1 MTYAYAL
8 GKDGLRIREIL
19 INMKKI
25 VLLMLL
31 SVGMS
36 MTAFGQT
43 QQSMT
48 DTQILQ
54 YVMQQKKLGMAESDI
69 AQELLKKG
77 ATLEQIQ
84 KMRQKYA
91 SQLEKTGMGK
101 TADKAIDD
109 ATDRMRKNNGA
120 LREVET
126 DDDDN
131 GQRQQQMMMNRPD
144 GWLYGD
150 DMSMYQSPDSIYF
163 GKQQEEQGK
172 KVFGRDIFNNK
183 SLTFEPVM
191 NIATPQNYVLG
202 PGDQLIIDVYGDTQM
217 SEQLTVSPD
226 GDVNVPEY
234 GPVHVAGLSVAAA
247 QSKVANSLGTYY
259 ESSDV
264 RVTVGQTRTILVNV
278 MGEVKAPGTY
288 TLSAFATVFHA
299 LYMAGG
305 VSDLGTLRNIKVYR
319 QGRQISVVDV
329 YEFILNGRLAGNVML
344 QDNDVVQVGTY
355 ESIVDI
361 AGRVKR
367 PMAYELRKNESLAT
381 LLKYSGSFAN
391 DAYKKSL
398 RVFRKNGRMKSVY
411 NVEEFEMPEFK
422 MLDGDSVE
430 VDSIIDRFENMVEVK
445 GAVFRPGMYHLGEK
459 VNSVRSLIETAD
471 GLTEEAMMSR
481 AVLRRMKANRTQEVM
496 SVDLKGILEGTAAD
510 VALENEDVLF
520 IPTLAEHQNLRTL
533 TINGEVIF
541 PGTYEYAEK
550 MTIEDFILQ
559 AGGLTDNASTVKVD
573 VARRMIDPE
582 ATTSTMEIAKTYSFA
597 IKPGF
602 QMDGDRSFTL
612 EPYDVVSVRRS
623 PVSVEPVTVRI
634 EGEIA
639 FEGSYTLEQKN
650 QRLSDVVKAAGGVI
664 PGAYVRGARLIRQ
677 MNEDE
682 LARRDEMI
690 KIAKQSAAL
699 EAEDSLSLEQL
710 ALETTYSVGIHLDEA
725 LANPG
730 CDEDVELQDGDQLVI
745 PRMNRTVKISGYV
758 LKPNTVALK
767 EKKNYKYYI
776 TQAGGYAKRARKSHT
791 YILYQNGTIAKASK
805 GDIEPGCEI
814 VVPTKGPKD
823 PADLQKALSI
833 GTSIASLTTM
843 MATIYHILK

>member
-1 MTYAYAL
+1 
-8 GKDGLRIREIL
+8 
-19 INMKKI
+19 MKKI
-25 VLLMLL
+25 VLITLL
-31 SVGMS
+31 SLSLSQTV
-36 MTAFGQT
+36 FGQ
-43 QQSMT
+43 SMS

-54 YVMQQKKLGMAESDI
+54 YVMQQKKLGKAESDI

-91 SQLEKTGMGK
+91 NQLQQHSMAGE
-101 TADKAIDD
+101 ADKAID
-109 ATDRMRKNNGA
+109 AASRMRQNNAPDQADQQGF
-120 LREVET
+120 
-126 DDDDN
+126 
-131 GQRQQQMMMNRPD
+131 QQQVKQNVPD
-144 GWLYGD
+144 NMLYGE
-150 DMSMYQSPDSIYF
+150 QTGQPAGTEYF
-163 GKQQEEQGK
+163 GVGETSGK
-172 KVFGRDIFNNK
+172 RVFGRDIFNNK

-202 PGDQLIIDVYGDTQM
+202 PGDQLIIDVYGDTQR

-234 GPVHVAGLSVAAA
+234 GPIHVAGLSVSAA
-247 QSKVANSLGTYY
+247 QSKVRSSLGTYY
-259 ESSDV
+259 ESSDIK
-264 RVTVGQTRTILVNV
+264 VTVGQTRTILVNV

-305 VSDLGTLRNIKVYR
+305 ISDLGTLRNIKVYR

-329 YEFILNGRLAGNVML
+329 YEFILNGRLAGNVRL
-344 QDNDVVQVGTY
+344 QDNDVVQVGPY

-361 AGRVKR
+361 SGRVKR

-381 LLKYSGSFAN
+381 LLKYSGGFAS

-398 RVFRKNGRMKSVY
+398 RVLRKNGRMKSVY

-422 MLDGDSVE
+422 MFDGDSVD

-445 GAVFRPGMYHLGEK
+445 GAIFRPGMYQLGEK
-459 VNSVRSLIETAD
+459 VNSVRSLIESAD
-471 GLTEEAMMSR
+471 GLTEEALVSR
-481 AVLRRMKANRTQEVM
+481 AVLRRMKPNRTQEVV
-496 SVDLKGILEGTAAD
+496 SIDLKGIMEGTAAD
-510 VALENEDVLF
+510 VPLENEDILF
-520 IPTLAEHQNLRTL
+520 VPTLAEHQNLRTL

-550 MTIEDFILQ
+550 MTIEDLILQ
-559 AGGLTDNASTVKVD
+559 AGGLTDHASTVKVD
-573 VARRMIDPE
+573 VSRRMIDSE
-582 ATTSTMEIAKTYSFA
+582 ATTSTMEIAKTFSFS

-602 QMDGDRSFTL
+602 DFDGDKSFTL
-612 EPYDVVSVRRS
+612 QPYDVVSVRRS
-623 PVSVEPVTVRI
+623 PVSADPLTVRV

-639 FEGSYTLEQKN
+639 FEGTYTLEQKN

-664 PGAYVRGARLIRQ
+664 PGAYVRGARLIRT

-682 LARRDEMI
+682 LARRDELI
-690 KIAKQSAAL
+690 KMARQSAA
-699 EAEDSLSLEQL
+699 ADAKDSLSLEQL

-730 CDEDVELQDGDQLVI
+730 CDEDVELQNGDRLVI
-745 PRMNRTVKISGYV
+745 PRYNRTVKISGDV
-758 LKPNTVALK
+758 QKSNTVAYK
-767 EKKNYKYYI
+767 NKKNYKYYI
-776 TQAGGYAKRARKSHT
+776 SQAGGYGKRARKSQT

-823 PADLQKALSI
+823 PNQITQWLGI
-833 GTSIASLTTM
+833 GTSAASLATM
-843 MATIYHILK
+843 FVSIANMLK